1 MNIITRIN
9 YLFSTQKSPA
19 QELYITLSDKK
30 YTIGEY
36 RKDSL
41 QEGMWEINQ
50 SIYGWWKPR
59 YLINDNT
66 KCAYEIMNE
75 SETFVRFTRDDIDM
89 KSLKSL
95 PEFAIERAKC
105 LSAQFPTKIGCFTHG
120 VAQVSWQINPD
131 GQYYMDSDGYG
142 MTNDDEIEIYGF
154 IDTEMNVLVKF
165 QHINK
170 NWARLKQMRF
180 EAEKIV
186 KK

>member
-1 MNIITRIN
+1 
-9 YLFSTQKSPA
+9 
-19 QELYITLSDKK
+19 
-30 YTIGEY
+30 
-36 RKDSL
+36 
-41 QEGMWEINQ
+41 MWEIDQ

-66 KCAYEIMNE
+66 KCAYEFMNK
-75 SETFVRFTRDDIDM
+75 SETFVRFTRDDINEE
-89 KSLKSL
+89 SLKSL
-95 PEFAIERAKC
+95 PEFAIESAKC
-105 LSAQFPTKIGCFTHG
+105 LSAQFPTKIGHFTHG

-142 MTNDDEIEIYGF
+142 MTSDDEIEIYGF

-170 NWARLKQMRF
+170 NWERLKQMRL
-180 EAEKIV
+180 EAEKMI